1 MVDQEGTESP
11 EQDEEEKGAG
21 AVEITCPNCN
31 FSKRIRPEKIPA
43 GVKWATCPRCKHR
56 FEFAPHSTGAEPRPG
71 LAGRA
76 SEGRPQRSVTPWE
89 SRSETGLWQAIYQTS
104 KAVLFSPEDLF
115 AHLSY
120 RSGIREPL
128 AFGLL
133 CGSLGTL
140 FTLFWQILF
149 ISGPVLPFDLDLG
162 DELVFVFLFMVVALF
177 VPLFVTITVFV
188 SSGILHVLLLL
199 VRGGQNGFE
208 ATFRVIAYSQATQV
222 LGLIPFVGGVAGSLW
237 LLVIQ
242 IIGVREMHETSYLK
256 VIMAFLIPFALIF
269 LMIIFALMAI
279 FAFDVF
285 AQGLQVPMG
294 TSECG

>member
-1 MVDQEGTESP
+1 M
-11 EQDEEEKGAG
+11 
-21 AVEITCPNCN
+21 EITCPNCN
-31 FSKRIRPEKIPA
+31 FSKRIRAEKIPA
-43 GVKWATCPRCKHR
+43 GVKWATCPRCEHR
-56 FEFAPHSTGAEPRPG
+56 FEFTLSSTGAEPRQGPV
-71 LAGRA
+71 GRA
-76 SEGRPQRSVTPWE
+76 TDGRPQRSIAPWE
-89 SRSETGLWQAIYQTS
+89 SRSEIGLWPAMYRTS

-140 FTLFWQILF
+140 FNLFWQVLI
-149 ISGPVLPFDLDLG
+149 IAGPILPFDPG
-162 DELVFVFLFMVVALF
+162 FGEELVFVLLFMVVALL
-177 VPLFVTITVFV
+177 VPLFVTITIFV

-222 LGLIPFVGGVAGSLW
+222 LGVIPFIGGVAGGLW

-242 IIGVREMHETSYLK
+242 VIGAREMHETSYLK
-256 VIMAFLIPFALIF
+256 IFIAFLIPFALIF
-269 LMIIFALMAI
+269 LVVILALTAI
-279 FAFDVF
+279 FVFDVF
-285 AQGLQVPMG
+285 TEGLPVLRGMSG
-294 TSECG
+294 L